1 MPSTSASILSR
12 FLRDVKEEMSFSLY
26 CWDIV
31 DIFRMDW
38 MVLNGDKL
46 VVGTEE
52 DEEDG
57 EDEVEEEEV
66 KSKLDMRGEGIWRND
81 QRELHRRDSW
91 MDGHVLSR
99 YMVRRKEE
107 KRGKSKK
114 NLL

>member
-1 MPSTSASILSR
+1 
-12 FLRDVKEEMSFSLY
+12 MSFSLY

-52 DEEDG
+52 VGEDE

-107 KRGKSKK
+107 KRGKLKK